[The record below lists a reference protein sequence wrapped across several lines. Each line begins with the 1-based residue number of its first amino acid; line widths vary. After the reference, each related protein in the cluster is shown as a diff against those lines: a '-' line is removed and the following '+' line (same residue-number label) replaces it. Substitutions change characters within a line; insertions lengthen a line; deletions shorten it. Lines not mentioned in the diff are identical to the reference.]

1 MRVLCCRKWLGNW
14 SEICRKNCPQKG
26 LAPVF
31 GVAPHFFVEALCP
44 RLWGRARHPQF
55 HPAGTQKRRVTFNS
69 NSPFYL
75 RMWRRGRD
83 LNSRYRFKP
92 VYSLSRRAPS
102 AGSDTSPQHKASHE
116 TDQNA
121 EVQASP
127 DRSTCQECSSIGWK
141 LLALPR
147 CFGQG
152 GHRRIDRGR
161 SLA

>member
-1 MRVLCCRKWLGNW
+1 MYAGMY
-14 SEICRKNCPQKG
+14 
-26 LAPVF
+26 AT
-31 GVAPHFFVEALCP
+31 P
-44 RLWGRARHPQF
+44 RRPQF
-55 HPAGTQKRRVTFNS
+55 YPARMQKRRVTFDS

-127 DRSTCQECSSIGWK
+127 DRSTCQECSSTLWK
-141 LLALPR
+141 MIALACGPCAPLTGAAAWR
-147 CFGQG
+147 NFMNF
-152 GHRRIDRGR
+152 
-161 SLA
+161 SL

>member
-1 MRVLCCRKWLGNW
+1 MI
-14 SEICRKNCPQKG
+14 SICAQNFPTRFPKSMYG
-26 LAPVF
+26 GMHAT
-31 GVAPHFFVEALCP
+31 P
-44 RLWGRARHPQF
+44 RRPGFSPFR
-55 HPAGTQKRRVTFNS
+55 TQKRRVTFYS

-75 RMWRRGRD
+75 HMWRRGRD

-102 AGSDTSPQHKASHE
+102 AGSDTSPQHRGRQM
-116 TDQNA
+116 TDRNA
-121 EVQASP
+121 EVQASA